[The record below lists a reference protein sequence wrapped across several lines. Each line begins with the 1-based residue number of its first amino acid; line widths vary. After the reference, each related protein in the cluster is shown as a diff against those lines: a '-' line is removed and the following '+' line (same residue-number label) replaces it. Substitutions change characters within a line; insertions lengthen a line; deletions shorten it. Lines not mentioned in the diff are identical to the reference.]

1 MQEYSSGLSC
11 CLLLRMSFSGFPLF
25 WLVGWLVGGDQ
36 NSEVG
41 KKIDKILKSES
52 RKYEDN

>member
-1 MQEYSSGLSC
+1 LLPSAADVIFWVSSV
-11 CLLLRMSFSGFPLF
+11 
-25 WLVGWLVGGDQ
+25 LVGWLVGGDQ